1 MSMFTN
7 IEHDKKL
14 NKQTFMRTFDLEILS
29 PEDDA
34 LIRACAR
41 VLERIPEAK
50 VTVRRSRARANHADR
65 ESDAILIVNE
75 RKFETPYNIDCKK
88 HIAAVVDVTLRKVRA
103 SAKRH
108 GTRPMVMV
116 PYVNTTLGERLR
128 LENVDYVDAVGN
140 AFIQAPPLFVDWS
153 GRKPL
158 EKEAKAG
165 RLFSG
170 ASSLQ
175 LVALLLSVGESITWS
190 YRDLALG
197 AGISLGSASLLMGE
211 MRREG
216 YLRRQ
221 SERLENAADLLERW
235 MQGYHRRLRP
245 KLFQKKYRTTE
256 GRGVEDLVPLLGKMP
271 EVLIGGELAG
281 ALRTKM
287 LRPTEATLHV
297 PREMDS
303 RRLMSGLRLLPDAAG
318 NVEVLSQFGK
328 GEVWQRRGS
337 SGVSLAAPLL
347 VYAELMKAS
356 DDRVRA
362 TARAVYDLEIAPH
375 AAELSNT

>member
-1 MSMFTN
+1 MGVGGGLRMSRVWRWGRRRGMWLVWRWEFRDARFHGAPLPVSGPNNILTNIRIELGWVKVFLENCLRIAIKFSQQQPMFTN

-14 NKQTFMRTFDLEILS
+14 NMRIVMRTFDVEILS

-50 VTVRRSRARANHADR
+50 VTVRRSRARTNRADR

-88 HIAAVVDVTLRKVRA
+88 HIAAVVDATLRNVRA

-108 GTRPMVMV
+108 GSRPMVMV

-128 LENVDYVDAVGN
+128 VEKVDYVDAVGN

-158 EKEAKAG
+158 EKEPRAG

-170 ASSLQ
+170 GASLQ
-175 LVALLLSVGESITWS
+175 LVALLLSAGESVTWS

-221 SERLENAADLLERW
+221 SNRLENAADLLEQW
-235 MQGYHRRLRP
+235 MHGYHRRLRP
-245 KLFQKKYRTTE
+245 KLFQRRYRTTE
-256 GRGVEDLVPLLGKMP
+256 GRAVEDLVPLL
-271 EVLIGGELAG
+271 
-281 ALRTKM
+281 
-287 LRPTEATLHV
+287 
-297 PREMDS
+297 
-303 RRLMSGLRLLPDAAG
+303 RRCRWCDF
-318 NVEVLSQFGK
+318 VC
-328 GEVWQRRGS
+328 
-337 SGVSLAAPLL
+337 GV
-347 VYAELMKAS
+347 AE
-356 DDRVRA
+356 
-362 TARAVYDLEIAPH
+362 E
-375 AAELSNT
+375 